1 MYSKQFIFILQV
13 RNCPS
18 QPQST
23 VIGTGGHRGAVGIGQ
38 QQRFG
43 LVVKRRRL
51 LQQFALQ
58 LRIGQKRRTA
68 ESGETF
74 FLTFARGMAATS

>member
-58 LRIGQKRRTA
+58 LRIVFSEFRARQSPFCGSRPN
-68 ESGETF
+68 
-74 FLTFARGMAATS
+74 FLPA